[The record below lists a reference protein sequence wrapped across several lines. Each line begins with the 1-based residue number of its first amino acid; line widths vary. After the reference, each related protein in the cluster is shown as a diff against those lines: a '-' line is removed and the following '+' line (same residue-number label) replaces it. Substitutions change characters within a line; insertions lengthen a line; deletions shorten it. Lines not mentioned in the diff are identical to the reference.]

1 MSLENRTL
9 ALIEDDPIMGESL
22 VQRLELEGAT
32 VRWWRSAEAARVEL
46 GAAPADAVICDIRLP
61 DGTGEDLYRGLLQAG
76 RLPPFLFVT
85 GYGDVAQAVRLMRE
99 GAHDYVTK
107 PFEMDEF
114 LERLELI
121 MRPVESE
128 DEPILGVSK
137 PMREAEAFIKRITRV
152 ESPLLI
158 TGETGVGKEIAT
170 RLLHALRPKP
180 PGPFM
185 AVNCA
190 ALPADLMESEL
201 FGHERGAFTGAQSRH
216 LGYAERAGNG
226 ILFLDEIGELPPKL
240 QAKLLRLVEE
250 RVFHRVGGEQPLP
263 FKARLVC
270 ATNADLKARVADGSF
285 RDDLLYR
292 INVLALH
299 VVPLRERIADVSWLM
314 DRIFA
319 DLTDKL
325 DTEIRGFSASAYA
338 AAEAHAWPGNVRELR
353 NRIERALAMTL
364 TRWIMP
370 GDLFPESAA
379 AAAWPCQ
386 QIEALGVAREDA
398 ERRHIQRALALT
410 GGALLPAAKLLGISR
425 TTLWEKMKRYGL
437 AVVDQ
442 DP

>member
-32 VRWWRSAEAARVEL
+32 VRWWRRADEARVGL
-46 GAAPADAVICDIRLP
+46 GATFADAVICDIRLP
-61 DGTGEDLYRGLLQAG
+61 DGTGEELYRDLLQTG
-76 RLPPFLFVT
+76 RQPPFLFVT

-99 GAHDYVTK
+99 GAHHYVTK

-121 MRPVESE
+121 IGPPDNEE
-128 DEPILGVSK
+128 EPNLGVSK
-137 PMREAEAFIKRITRV
+137 PMREAESFLRRIART
-152 ESPLLI
+152 EAPLLI
-158 TGETGVGKEIAT
+158 TGETGVGKEVAT

-185 AVNCA
+185 AVSCA

-201 FGHERGAFTGAQSRH
+201 FGHERGSFTGAQARH
-216 LGYAERAGNG
+216 LGYAERAGSG
-226 ILFLDEIGELPPKL
+226 ILFLDEIGELAPKL
-240 QAKLLRLVEE
+240 QAKLLRLIEE

-270 ATNADLKARVADGSF
+270 ATNADLRLRVAAGSF

-299 VVPLRERIADVSWLM
+299 IAPLRERVADVAWLM

-319 DLTDKL
+319 DLAARL
-325 DTEIRGFSASAYA
+325 DTDTRGFSASAYA
-338 AAEAHAWPGNVRELR
+338 AAEAHSWPGNVRELR
-353 NRIERALAMTL
+353 NRIERALAMTT

-370 GDLFPESAA
+370 GDLFPETATMGTRLS
-379 AAAWPCQ
+379 C

-410 GGALLPAAKLLGISR
+410 AGAVQPAAKLLGISR

-437 AVVDQ
+437 VVADQ
-442 DP
+442 AP